1 MSGEV
6 SVVFTADDAALWQA
20 LQRTI
25 AGSKKTEDGLTGIS
39 KGGAGATREL
49 DRLAAATKRL
59 VATPVQ
65 NFERHVAQLD
75 AALAANKLTAEEH
88 AAAVKLA
95 NKQLDA
101 ATRAANGTAAAEAA
115 AAKEMERVAAA
126 EAAATR
132 EMDQYVASVKKLS
145 RKPVDDYD
153 AAVAKLKATLAAG
166 KITQKEYA
174 AGMQDAAAKYAAAR
188 REIGPASTATQ
199 GFSVNTS
206 SVISGAR
213 GLATV
218 ALLWK
223 GVTVAIQ
230 AANAAAE
237 KHRELAIESKDS
249 QKTVAT
255 AQAETL
261 QNLTGLSTAQKTD
274 VLTKQLPALQTQ
286 TAFPDLAKLTQA
298 VGAGFSASGDIGATM
313 RAVKT
318 AAEETV
324 LMPDKLATVTAGLLD
339 VARGTGI
346 TDTDAIQGFLLQ
358 AGAINRIED
367 PAKLASSLAPLVA
380 SGVARLPKQAAPEAA
395 REIGA
400 LFGVLAGEGTDREG
414 RSTETAANTLL
425 GKMDTWFKSQNTAV
439 AEAETKKKKGK
450 PLDDADKAALAVGR
464 VDTPATLRGQ
474 IEFFQNNAAARSDL
488 LGAEGFGEQKFRTA
502 IEQVLVAGSRVAD
515 KFTANIPQLSF
526 DPATH
531 RQVVSEQRTATPQLR
546 LAMEVAKSNT
556 ASEQQKQGIGR
567 GIEGFAFDDV
577 QDALTKAAPRGM
589 FDASLAAFEDMVG
602 PWVASLAGTID
613 AAESINVQRNRLDMR
628 IGAILKD
635 QLSPAELQTVQRE
648 GKLTTARVD
657 TLPVVQSIKEDLRRL
672 TGAKDG
678 LDLLI
683 KSANANHQ
691 SASTGIPSAA
701 APTPAFNPLPSNP
714 TPAQVD
720 AVHADLFGPAAAAT
734 PSRKNIEP
742 FIMTDAELDQAA
754 QPTPAAA
761 SARQKLQQNLSV
773 SPDTNT
779 TAALDTAGRQ
789 LLAAAAALT
798 AAAAKIP
805 AGPPAGQIAS
815 VTRRPAT
822 GYPDYSSTARREQAV
837 AAG

>member
-25 AGSKKTEDGLTGIS
+25 AGSKKTEDGLTGIG

-88 AAAVKLA
+88 AAAVGLA
-95 NKQLDA
+95 SKKLDA
-101 ATRAANGTAAAEAA
+101 ATKAADGTAAAEAA
-115 AAKEMERVAAA
+115 ATK
-126 EAAATR
+126 
-132 EMDQYVASVKKLS
+132 EMDQFIAATKKLA

-188 REIGPASTATQ
+188 REIGTASTATQ
-199 GFSVNTS
+199 GFSLNTGS
-206 SVISGAR
+206 LISGAR

-218 ALLWK
+218 ALYWK
-223 GVTVAIQ
+223 AISAAIQ
-230 AANAAAE
+230 VANEALE
-237 KHRELAIESKDS
+237 KNARLAVEAKDS

-255 AQAETL
+255 AQAETV
-261 QNLTGLSTAQKTD
+261 QNLAGLTTAQKTE
-274 VLTKQLPALQTQ
+274 VLTKQLPAIQAETG
-286 TAFPDLAKLTQA
+286 FPDLAKLTQA
-298 VGAGFSASGDIGATM
+298 VGAGYSASGDLPATL

-318 AAEETV
+318 AAEETA
-324 LMPDKLATVTAGLLD
+324 LMPDKLATVAAGILD
-339 VARGTGI
+339 LSRGTGL
-346 TDTDAIQGFLLQ
+346 TDTDALQGFIVQ
-358 AGAINRIED
+358 AGAISRVED
-367 PAKLASSLAPLVA
+367 LSKLSSSLAPLVA
-380 SGVARLPKQAAPEAA
+380 SGVSRLPKQAAPEAA
-395 REIGA
+395 REIGS
-400 LFGVLAGEGTDREG
+400 LFAVLTGEATDVEG
-414 RSTETAANTLL
+414 RASNTAANTLL

-439 AEAETKKKKGK
+439 TEAEAKRKKGK
-450 PLDDADKAALAVGR
+450 PLDDADKAAMAVGR
-464 VDTPATLRGQ
+464 VDTPATLKGQ
-474 IEFFQNNAAARSDL
+474 IEFFQNNTAARSDL
-488 LGAEGFGEQKFRTA
+488 LGDEGFGEQKFRTA
-502 IEQVLVAGSRVAD
+502 IEQVLVAGSRVANQ
-515 KFTANIPQLSF
+515 FAANIPKLRF
-526 DPATH
+526 DAAPH
-531 RQVVSEQRTATPQLR
+531 RQVVAEQRGATPQMR
-546 LAMEVAKSNT
+546 LA
-556 ASEQQKQGIGR
+556 SEAARQAAARQQQEQRAQTGIT
-567 GIEGFAFDDV
+567 GFTLDDV
-577 QDALTKAAPRGM
+577 QKTLDANRPEGLVGQFGATLSDKFGNWAAQVAAARDPKDAVVVAVNRLEQRQWQVLRAALGEQPTRELNQQTGGDLTVQTIRE
-589 FDASLAAFEDMVG
+589 L
-602 PWVASLAGTID
+602 TID
-613 AAESINVQRNRLDMR
+613 DVVRDKLLNLEAAVQGV
-628 IGAILKD
+628 I
-635 QLSPAELQTVQRE
+635 QLQRSSQPAA
-648 GKLTTARVD
+648 GGTA
-657 TLPVVQSIKEDLRRL
+657 P
-672 TGAKDG
+672 
-678 LDLLI
+678 
-683 KSANANHQ
+683 
-691 SASTGIPSAA
+691 AS
-701 APTPAFNPLPSNP
+701 AFNPLPPNP

-720 AVHADLFGPAAAAT
+720 AVHDDLFKPAAAAP